1 MLRNLSVALGV
12 LALVVDQSQDFREQP
27 PWNRHLGH
35 LKRDIAT
42 VPDHPRAD
50 LDQLLA
56 QRGQRPV
63 LRLVG

>member
-35 LKRDIAT
+35 LKGDVST
-42 VPDHPRAD
+42 VPDHLGAD
-50 LDQLLA
+50 LEQLLA
-56 QRGQRPV
+56 Q
-63 LRLVG
+63 LR